1 MPANS
6 LKYRKYNKES
16 SIIIPKKG
24 FIMSWAQFFT
34 IALTAILSALF
45 ANFATY
51 LKEKKIRNENASV
64 KYKEEALSKIY
75 TPIYKIVTKELYTPK
90 GYDGLNHE
98 QITQI
103 KGFVDNF
110 PEYCTEEL
118 IHLVNDLFDDSTKL
132 DDMAKM
138 GYSNPSKVDEDNKLY
153 KHVTEKFNSIRK
165 ELGMITK

>member
-1 MPANS
+1 
-6 LKYRKYNKES
+6 
-16 SIIIPKKG
+16 
-24 FIMSWAQFFT
+24 MSWAQFYT
-34 IALTAILSALF
+34 IALTAIFSALF
-45 ANFATY
+45 SAIFANVATY

-75 TPIYKIVTKELYTPK
+75 TPIYRIVTKELYTAK

-98 QITQI
+98 QITQV

-110 PEYCTEEL
+110 PEYCTAEL
-118 IHLVNDLFDDSTKL
+118 IHLVNHLFDDSARL

-138 GYSNPSKVDEDNKLY
+138 GYSEPSKVDDNEVLY
-153 KHVTEKFNSIRK
+153 KYVTEKFNSIRK